1 MHETPTQPSPIQS
14 KSDPI
19 QCKLCNPNRTRKS
32 NDETKKTIVTC
43 KETNKAATKLLR
55 CRSWRLPA
63 HPVTPARAAP

>member
-1 MHETPTQPSPIQS
+1 MKRPPNPVQSNPNPIQS
-14 KSDPI
+14 SANYATQTEPE
-19 QCKLCNPNRTRKS
+19 NP

-43 KETNKAATKLLR
+43 KETNKAATKLLP